1 MARPGPTPTDGWV
14 YILHNPA
21 WPGHVKVGSASD
33 LKARVSVYQ
42 TSSPFRDFA
51 LVAAVQVA
59 DRRAF
64 ERALHADMR
73 GHRVGTTEW
82 FQVHPQD
89 AKNILERLQHK
100 EHA

>member
-1 MARPGPTPTDGWV
+1 MATDGWV

-21 WPGHVKVGSASD
+21 WPGHVKVGSAKD
-33 LKARVSVYQ
+33 LKDRVKVYQ

-51 LVAAVQVA
+51 IVAAVLVS
-59 DRRAF
+59 DRRQF
-64 ERALHADMR
+64 ERDFHEAMR

-89 AKNILERLQHK
+89 AKNILQHLKK
-100 EHA
+100 ELT